1 MKVLIVGR
9 GGREHALC
17 WKVRQSPLVSEVFA
31 APGNAGM
38 EDCAVRVPL
47 AESEQEKLVEF
58 AQREG
63 IALTIIGPEAPLLE
77 GLADRFREA
86 GQMCIR
92 DSLYPFQETIARQ
105 EASLEE
111 AIENIDIGGPTLLR
125 AAAKNHEHVTVLID
139 PADYPEVLAQL
150 RERGE
155 VSRET
160 RRQLAAKAFRHTAAY
175 DALIAEYLTGLTGEE
190 FPERLTVTDVY
201 KRQSQRRGNG

>member
-63 IALTIIGPEAPLLE
+63 IALTIIGPEAPAGRLGRSLP
-77 GLADRFREA
+77 EA
-86 GQMCIR
+86 GSKSSALTEPR
-92 DSLYPFQETIARQ
+92 RR
-105 EASLEE
+105 
-111 AIENIDIGGPTLLR
+111 LR
-125 AAAKNHEHVTVLID
+125 AAKPSPRN
-139 PADYPEVLAQL
+139 
-150 RERGE
+150 
-155 VSRET
+155 
-160 RRQLAAKAFRHTAAY
+160 
-175 DALIAEYLTGLTGEE
+175 
-190 FPERLTVTDVY
+190 
-201 KRQSQRRGNG
+201 